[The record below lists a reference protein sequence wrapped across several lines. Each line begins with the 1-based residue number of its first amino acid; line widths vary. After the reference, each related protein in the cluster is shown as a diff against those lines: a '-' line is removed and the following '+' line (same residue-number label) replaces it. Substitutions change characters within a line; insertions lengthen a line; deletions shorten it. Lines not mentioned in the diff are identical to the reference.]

1 MDIKQLRYFRAI
13 VQEGNITGAAKRMFM
28 TQPSLSQQL
37 QLLED
42 ELGVKLI
49 DRGSRK
55 ITLTDAGRLLYVRAE
70 QMLDLLN
77 STATELKEIHGGY
90 KGNLSIG
97 TIASSGV
104 TLLPGLI
111 REFHLQ
117 YPNVKIDFRESDT
130 PGILALLSNGVIEVG
145 IIRSIF
151 DLDSYYWIDLPT
163 EPMIIANSELWANGE
178 EAQSITIKEL
188 KDKPIL
194 IHRNKEAMIYERCR
208 QYGFEPNIV
217 CKGDDV
223 RSLLV
228 LANEGIG
235 FAIVPKSSL
244 GLMPS
249 STIQYREIADSQ
261 LEIKKAVVWLKHR
274 YISVAAKKFITML
287 AGDVSQSPDHGN

>member
-1 MDIKQLRYFRAI
+1 MARLDIKQLKYFRAI
-13 VQEGNITGAAKRMFM
+13 VQEGNITSAAKRMFI

-37 QLLED
+37 HLLEE
-42 ELGVKLI
+42 ELGVKLV

-55 ITLTDAGRLLYVRAE
+55 ITLTDAGRLLYARAE

-111 REFHLQ
+111 REFHRQ
-117 YPNVKIDFRESDT
+117 FPNIKIDFREGDT
-130 PGILALLSNGVIEVG
+130 PGILELLNNGVIEVG

-163 EPMIIANSELWANGE
+163 ESMIIANSKSWASGE
-178 EAQSITIKEL
+178 ETQPITIIDL

-194 IHRNKEAMIYERCR
+194 IHRRNEAMIYERCR
-208 QYGFEPNIV
+208 QYGFEPNII

-228 LANEGIG
+228 LAHEGIG
-235 FAIVPKSSL
+235 FAIVTKSSL

-249 STIQYREIADSQ
+249 STLQYREIADSQ

-274 YISVAAKKFITML
+274 YISAAAKQFITML
-287 AGDVSQSPDHGN
+287 ADDVS

>member
-1 MDIKQLRYFRAI
+1 MAILDIKQLRYFRTI
-13 VQEGNITGAAKRMFM
+13 VQEGNITGAAKRLFI

-42 ELGVKLI
+42 ELGVKLV
-49 DRGSRK
+49 DRGSRR
-55 ITLTDAGRLLYVRAE
+55 ITLTDAGRLLYDRAE

-77 STATELKEIHGGY
+77 STSTELKEIHGGY

-111 REFHLQ
+111 REFHRQ
-117 YPNVKIDFRESDT
+117 YPGVTIDFRESDT
-130 PGILALLSNGVIEVG
+130 PGILELLSNGVIEVG
-145 IIRSIF
+145 IIRRIF
-151 DLDSYYWIDLPT
+151 DLDSYYWIELPT
-163 EPMIIANSELWANGE
+163 EPMIIASSESWSTGQE
-178 EAQSITIKEL
+178 DQPITIKEL
-188 KDKPIL
+188 KDKPML
-194 IHRNKEAMIYERCR
+194 IHRRNEAMIYERCR
-208 QYGFEPNIV
+208 QHGFEPNIV

-235 FAIVPKSSL
+235 FAIVTKSSI

-261 LEIKKAVVWLKHR
+261 LEIKKAVVWVKHR
-274 YISVAAKKFITML
+274 YISAAAKKFIAML
-287 AGDVSQSPDHGN
+287 AGDVL